1 METKLVRIAEIS
13 ATSKHPIF
21 TSVYHLIN
29 EDMLKQCHKELDGNK
44 AVGIDK
50 VTKDEYG
57 KNLDR
62 NIKELV
68 QRLKN
73 KSFKPLPSLRVYIPK
88 GNGKKRPLGIASYE
102 DKIVQM
108 AVKKILGAIYEP
120 RFLNCMYGFR
130 PNRGCHEAIKEVYQ
144 RISYG
149 KISYIVDA
157 DIKGFFDH
165 IDHDWMM
172 KFLEWNIQD
181 KNLLWLIRKYLKAGI
196 MEQGKFEPTEEGSA
210 QGSVMSPMLANI
222 YMHHVLTLWFKLVVQ
237 REMQGECFLVNFA
250 DDFVAGF
257 QYKWEAEN
265 YYKLLKER
273 MEKFGL
279 QLEESKSRLLQSG
292 AYIARAKQ
300 KSGESTRLET
310 FDFLGFT
317 FYCGRS
323 RKGMPY
329 IMPKTSSKK
338 FRQKIRDIKVWLY
351 ANRDQSLKKLMGML
365 NLKLVGHY
373 RYYGISFNGR
383 MISNYKQQVRELLF
397 KVLNRRSDRKSYTRE
412 GFIEMLKYYPLALP
426 KIYVSLF

>member
-68 QRLKN
+68 QRLKS

-130 PNRGCHEAIKEVYQ
+130 PNRGCHEAIKGVYQ

-196 MEQGKFEPTEEGSA
+196 MEQGKFEPTKEGSA
-210 QGSVMSPMLANI
+210 QDSVIFAEQN
-222 YMHHVLTLWFKLVVQ
+222 
-237 REMQGECFLVNFA
+237 RRARGEC
-250 DDFVAGF
+250 
-257 QYKWEAEN
+257 KP
-265 YYKLLKER
+265 
-273 MEKFGL
+273 
-279 QLEESKSRLLQSG
+279 
-292 AYIARAKQ
+292 
-300 KSGESTRLET
+300 ET

-317 FYCGRS
+317 FYCSKTRKGGFVPKVQTS
-323 RKGMPY
+323 RK
-329 IMPKTSSKK
+329 K
-338 FRQKIRDIKVWLY
+338 FELKVRAYKNWIYDNRNRPMREIIKELNV
-351 ANRDQSLKKLMGML
+351 KLI
-365 NLKLVGHY
+365 GHY
-373 RYYGISFNGR
+373 RYYGVTWNFRKITTFLHR
-383 MISNYKQQVRELLF
+383 VQQFLF
-397 KVLNRRSDRKSYTRE
+397 KAMNRRGCRRAYTWN
-412 GFIEMLKYYPLALP
+412 GFVEMLKYYPLAKP
-426 KIYVSLF
+426 KTYYCLY